1 MQSQASELLEKI
13 RQQFDSCPYPRI
25 PLENTPKNDHNSL
38 YIHNLVTPYYLR
50 KQKVLETKG
59 KVILDAGCGS
69 GYKSLILAEANP
81 GAKIIGIDI
90 SEESVKLARQRLEYH
105 GYDNAEFF
113 VLSIDELPKTNW
125 QFDYINCDELLYLFS
140 DITLALK
147 AMSMVLKPDGII
159 RSNLHSSIQRYRF
172 FCAQQAFRMMG
183 LMDSNPGELEIE
195 IVQDLMK
202 ALKEKVN
209 LKATTWNSGYEGEEG
224 KERILMNYLFQGDK
238 GYTITDMFTALR
250 AANLEFVSMVN
261 WQAWDLMDLFKDPD
275 DLPTFV
281 AMSLPETSI
290 EEQLQLFELIHP
302 VHRLLDFWCAHPN
315 QVESFVPVAEWT
327 GSDWKEAWVHLH
339 PQLKTPKF
347 REDLVACVTEMRT
360 FSLSPHLSLME
371 EFVNI
376 DSAMALCLIP
386 LLEQPQSITSL
397 VKCWHQVRPVDPIT
411 LKPTD
416 EEQAFYIVQKLL
428 IRLESLG
435 YIMLERP

>member
-1 MQSQASELLEKI
+1 
-13 RQQFDSCPYPRI
+13 
-25 PLENTPKNDHNSL
+25 
-38 YIHNLVTPYYLR
+38 
-50 KQKVLETKG
+50 
-59 KVILDAGCGS
+59 
-69 GYKSLILAEANP
+69 
-81 GAKIIGIDI
+81 
-90 SEESVKLARQRLEYH
+90 
-105 GYDNAEFF
+105 
-113 VLSIDELPKTNW
+113 
-125 QFDYINCDELLYLFS
+125 
-140 DITLALK
+140 
-147 AMSMVLKPDGII
+147 
-159 RSNLHSSIQRYRF
+159 
-172 FCAQQAFRMMG
+172 
-183 LMDSNPGELEIE
+183 
-195 IVQDLMK
+195 
-202 ALKEKVN
+202 
-209 LKATTWNSGYEGEEG
+209 
-224 KERILMNYLFQGDK
+224 
-238 GYTITDMFTALR
+238 TDMFTALR

-261 WQAWDLMDLFKDPD
+261 WQAWDLMDLFKNPD

-302 VHRLLDFWCAHPN
+302 IHRLLDFWCAHPN

-327 GSDWKEAWVHLH
+327 DSDWKEACVHLH

-360 FSLSPHLSLME
+360 FSLSQHLSLME

-397 VKCWHQVRPVDPIT
+397 VKCWHQVRPVDPISFE
-411 LKPTD
+411 PTD